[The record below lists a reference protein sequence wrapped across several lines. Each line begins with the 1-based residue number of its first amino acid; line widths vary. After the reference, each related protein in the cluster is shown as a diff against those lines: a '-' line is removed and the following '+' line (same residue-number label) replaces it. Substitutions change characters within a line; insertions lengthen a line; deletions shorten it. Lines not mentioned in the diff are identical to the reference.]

1 MEQKSRNPF
10 ARSGLAVLFSLVLLS
25 MSLAPI
31 TRVLAQDQPVQGGT
45 LQMSLG
51 EEPDQLDPARTIEL
65 TASYVNSFIYDQLT
79 YIGADGLPHP
89 WVAESWQISPDNLTI
104 TMKIRQGIKFHD
116 GTALDAPAVKAGYDR
131 ILDPAMAAPY
141 KAFLGPIKDVEA
153 PDATTLV
160 FNYEK
165 PYAPFFNNASVVPIV
180 SPAAVE
186 KEGDDFGHK
195 PVGSGPFVLK
205 EWESATKIVLDRNP
219 DYVNYRE
226 DDTNKGPAYVDEVVL
241 NIISEPATR
250 TAAFE
255 SGELDILDVPSAD
268 VERLQAEPGVTI
280 VAQEKGHNI
289 NFIEFSNKPPFN
301 NEHFRKAI
309 AYATDSDSVTQIAYL
324 GRATTNNCPVP
335 VGDASYDTELCT
347 QHGYSYDLDKAKAEL
362 AAGGFT
368 DSDGNGVVEMD
379 GKDIAVTLWSYS
391 GFDVQQKT
399 LELLQPDLN
408 KIGLKV
414 DIQTI
419 DFGALQ
425 PKLEAGETG
434 FDYMRWTFYDQS
446 ILSQLFKTPGW
457 VKQTS
462 DPDLDKLLD
471 TADTTVD
478 PKARL
483 DATHAAMTYVL
494 DHCLIVPI
502 NTDWFQSAVHDHVH
516 NYHWDATDNERIID
530 VWLSK

>member
-1 MEQKSRNPF
+1 MKTTN
-10 ARSGLAVLFSLVLLS
+10 LVRAIVFLVAITLS
-25 MSLAPI
+25 AGAFGAAAAPN
-31 TRVLAQDQPVQGGT
+31 AQDDQPVQGGT
-45 LQMSLG
+45 LHMTLG
-51 EEPDQLDPARTIEL
+51 EEPDQLDPARTISL
-65 TASYVNSFIYDQLT
+65 TSSEVMNIICDQLT

-89 WVAESWQISPDNLTI
+89 WVAESWTISPDNLTI
-104 TMKIRQGIKFHD
+104 TMKIRQGLKFHD
-116 GTALDAPAVKAGYDR
+116 GTTLDAPAVKAGYDR
-131 ILDPAMAAPY
+131 IMDPALAAPY
-141 KAFLGPIKDVEA
+141 LAFLGPIDSIDA

-160 FNYEK
+160 FKYKE
-165 PYAPFFNNASVVPIV
+165 PYAPFFNNATTIAIV

-186 KEGDDFGHK
+186 KYGDDFGHN
-195 PVGSGPFVLK
+195 PVCSGPFK
-205 EWESATKIVLDRNP
+205 FKSWESGTKITLERNP

-226 DDTNKGPAYVDEVVL
+226 DDTNKGAAYVDTIEL

-255 SGELDILDVPSAD
+255 SGEIDILDVPSAD
-268 VERLQAEPGVTI
+268 VERLSQMEGVNI

-289 NFIEFSNKPPFN
+289 NFVEYSNKPPFD

-309 AYATDSDSVTQIAYL
+309 AYAIDRDSITEIAYL
-324 GRATTNNCPVP
+324 GRATSNNCPVP
-335 VGDASYDTELCT
+335 VGDASYDAELCSE
-347 QHGYSYDLDKAKAEL
+347 HGYTYDLDKAKEEL

-368 DSDGNGVVEMD
+368 DSDGDGIVEMD
-379 GKDIAVTLWSYS
+379 GKNIEITLWSYS

-399 LELLQPDLN
+399 IELIQPDLN

-462 DPDLDKLLD
+462 DPELDKLLAK
-471 TADTTVD
+471 ADTTID
-478 PKARL
+478 PTARIQASH
-483 DATHAAMTYVL
+483 DAITYVL
-494 DHCLIVPI
+494 DHALIAPI
-502 NTDWFQSAVHDHVH
+502 NTDWFQSAVQPNIHG
-516 NYHWDATDNERIID
+516 YHWDASDNQQLID
-530 VWLSK
+530 VWIEQ